1 MKKNLLAIIIVALQ
15 IVNIALTAV
24 MMIQVIKMNGAAL
37 PVITSFATHY
47 NLLTGADA
55 DQAGEDKITLEDTD
69 IREIAKQMKISL
81 KVGEGE
87 KQVHMVCDVS
97 LLLNKNHDDY
107 AKYSENFDSYET
119 LIKDAI
125 SSVVSKHTEA
135 ECKGDMDGLKEEI
148 LKAIQED
155 VFDSNFVYKVAISE
169 AVFG

>member
-24 MMIQVIKMNGAAL
+24 LMIQVIKMNSTTL
-37 PVITSFATHY
+37 PVVASVASHLNIK
-47 NLLTGADA
+47 TGDETQTADVA
-55 DQAGEDKITLEDTD
+55 ISLEDTD
-69 IREIAKQMKISL
+69 VKEIAKQMKISL

-87 KQVHMVCDVS
+87 KAVHMVCDVS
-97 LLLNKNHDDY
+97 LLLNKNHEDY
-107 AKYSENFDSYET
+107 AKYSENFGTYET

-135 ECKGDMDGLKEEI
+135 ECKSDMDGLKDEI

-155 VFDSNFVYKVAISE
+155 VFNSDFVYKVAISE

>member
-15 IVNIALTAV
+15 IVSIAMMAV
-24 MMIQVIKMNGAAL
+24 LMIQVIKMNNTTI
-37 PVITSFATHY
+37 PVVTSVATHL
-47 NLLTGADA
+47 NLITQDDTEVADA
-55 DQAGEDKITLEDTD
+55 TISLEDTD
-69 IREIAKQMKISL
+69 VREIAKQMKISL

-87 KQVHMVCDVS
+87 KPVHMVCDVS

-107 AKYSENFDSYET
+107 AKYSENFDTYET

-135 ECKGDMDGLKEEI
+135 ECKNDMDALKEEI
-148 LKAIQED
+148 LKAIQDE
-155 VFDSNFVYKVAISE
+155 VFSSDFIYKVAISE

>member
-15 IVNIALTAV
+15 IVNIVFTAIL
-24 MMIQVIKMNGAAL
+24 MIQIIKMNGTAM
-37 PVITSFATHY
+37 PVITSVATQL
-47 NLLTGADA
+47 NLHSGNNSQVSD
-55 DQAGEDKITLEDTD
+55 DKISLEDTD
-69 IREIAKQMKISL
+69 VREIAKQMKISL
-81 KVGEGE
+81 KVSDGE

-107 AKYSENFDSYET
+107 EKYSENFDVYES
-119 LIKDAI
+119 LVKDAI

-135 ECKGDMDGLKEEI
+135 ECKSDMDALKEEI

-155 VFDSNFVYKVAISE
+155 VFDSDFVYRVAISE